1 MEKAFPNMKLMHC
14 YRNAFGVSKSWYEV
28 IAESTTDSGLDE
40 AFTRASA
47 HPHSTE
53 FIHEYA
59 VQTTTYSWL
68 NALDLI
74 PPDRPQDQFE
84 WCIITWAAS
93 KRVTKLAQ
101 SKGIDIKCICYESL
115 VSEKDNYILKI
126 FEYLGIDQNL
136 VQNVLG
142 ALERDS
148 QQDNQYSHEA
158 QKKKPRQV
166 GSKESINRCDRILSR
181 LGNPI
186 LKTDFIMPNTR

>member
-1 MEKAFPNMKLMHC
+1 MIVAGFKYQNSVFPPDWSVFIKTNLRESLGITFMEKAFPNMKLMHC

-84 WCIITWAAS
+84 WCIIT
-93 KRVTKLAQ
+93 
-101 SKGIDIKCICYESL
+101 
-115 VSEKDNYILKI
+115 
-126 FEYLGIDQNL
+126 
-136 VQNVLG
+136 
-142 ALERDS
+142 
-148 QQDNQYSHEA
+148 
-158 QKKKPRQV
+158 
-166 GSKESINRCDRILSR
+166 
-181 LGNPI
+181 
-186 LKTDFIMPNTR
+186 